1 MKLEKNALKKIFF
14 AAMIAMLAV
23 VAQFV
28 AISALPGNVNEKDKN
43 IEAIEPDITYTQ
55 IHPSMDHIKEMF
67 SKPENKTLDKVISE
81 CEKFDSFG
89 DKKRCFNIVT
99 YVNQNDTTFVQQV
112 CTQLDERFC
121 NDFPEET
128 KQICIDDTQARLF
141 DCSLG
146 IGRYTW

>member
-1 MKLEKNALKKIFF
+1 
-14 AAMIAMLAV
+14 MIALLAV

-28 AISALPGNVNEKDKN
+28 AISAVPGNDGSGKGKN
-43 IEAIEPDITYTQ
+43 FETIEPDITYTK
-55 IHPSMDHIKEMF
+55 IHPSMDGIREMF
-67 SKPENKTLDKVISE
+67 SKPENKTLGKAISE

-89 DKKRCFNIVT
+89 DKKRCFNFVT
-99 YVNQNDTTFVQQV
+99 YVNQNDTAFVGQV

-121 NDFPEET
+121 ENFPEET
-128 KQICIDDTQARLF
+128 KQLCIDDTKNRLF